1 MKNAQTIYQD
11 IRECTMDYITHT
23 DKCHDSI
30 DVIQE
35 KYRNVFY
42 KDSLLL
48 VSELAILEGQTKSML
63 SLHLDQIEHEYTNIT
78 IWAAVIGVLFLVFSF
93 YSLLRVE
100 DCIKKGR
107 EGVQIMKGMQ
117 KKAKVIIE
125 DIDSAKKA
133 MDAKSTE
140 IVMAFSENLKLVQTS
155 FEEESNNRLKV
166 FDEYIQRVQKIII
179 ENEQRFSQL
188 NEGGKHE

>member
-1 MKNAQTIYQD
+1 
-11 IRECTMDYITHT
+11 
-23 DKCHDSI
+23 
-30 DVIQE
+30 
-35 KYRNVFY
+35 
-42 KDSLLL
+42 
-48 VSELAILEGQTKSML
+48 
-63 SLHLDQIEHEYTNIT
+63 
-78 IWAAVIGVLFLVFSF
+78 
-93 YSLLRVE
+93 
-100 DCIKKGR
+100 
-107 EGVQIMKGMQ
+107 MQ

-188 NEGGKHE
+188 NEGGKNE

>member
-1 MKNAQTIYQD
+1 
-11 IRECTMDYITHT
+11 
-23 DKCHDSI
+23 
-30 DVIQE
+30 
-35 KYRNVFY
+35 
-42 KDSLLL
+42 
-48 VSELAILEGQTKSML
+48 
-63 SLHLDQIEHEYTNIT
+63 
-78 IWAAVIGVLFLVFSF
+78 
-93 YSLLRVE
+93 
-100 DCIKKGR
+100 
-107 EGVQIMKGMQ
+107 MKGMQ

-188 NEGGKHE
+188 NEGGKNE